1 MLSVSNVSMRYGAKI
16 LFDEVSTA
24 FTPGKRYGLT
34 GPNGAGKSTFMKL
47 LSGELDPQKGTV
59 VRPRKFGVLSQD
71 QFAFDA
77 YTVLDTVIMGNK
89 RLWTALQER
98 DAIYAKHDMTDE
110 DGMKLGELEG
120 IVGEE
125 DGYSAESDAAILLQ
139 GLDISEDLHARKMS
153 ELQGG
158 QKVRV
163 LLAQALFGHPQALLL
178 DEPTNHLDLDSIHWL
193 QGFLNNY
200 DGVVIAISHD
210 RHFLNSICTHI
221 ADIDYETII
230 TYTGSYDDMVV
241 AKTQVRSQIES
252 QNAQREKKI
261 AQLNEFIA
269 RFAAGTR
276 SSQVQ
281 SRRKEVERL
290 QVTELARSNIARPF
304 IKFEQKRPS
313 GKHILEIED
322 IGKAYE
328 GNQVI
333 RDFTASIT
341 RGEKIALMGRN
352 GAGKTTLLN
361 ALLSNAPT
369 TPESELRKSSGYDGP
384 FIDSGKAIWGHE
396 ASIGYFAQDHRS
408 LIETGTTAI
417 EWLHQWD
424 PGAVTEEL
432 RGILGQMLFA
442 REEATKSTSVLSGGE
457 AARLLFCKLML
468 QKPNVL
474 VLDEPTNHLDLESI
488 NALNIALQRY
498 HGTLFLVTHD
508 HDLIDE
514 VATRI
519 WHFERISR
527 ARTRS
532 IRPRQLRCRRKQIP
546 PGRFAP
552 SRNAKMPDMAASRGR
567 TDKGLE
573 PEKASALCTIF
584 AACK

>member
-1 MLSVSNVSMRYGAKI
+1 MISVSNVSMRYGAKV

-24 FTPGKRYGLT
+24 FTVGKRYGLT
-34 GPNGAGKSTFMKL
+34 GPNGAGKSTFLKL
-47 LSGELDPQKGTV
+47 LTGELEPQKGTV
-59 VRPRKFGVLSQD
+59 VRPKKFGVLSQD

-77 YTVLDTVIMGNK
+77 YRVIDTVVMGNK
-89 RLWTALQER
+89 RLWAALAER
-98 DAIYAKHDMTDE
+98 DRIHAKPEITDE

-125 DGYSAESDAAILLQ
+125 DGYTAETDAAILLQ
-139 GLDISEDLHARKMS
+139 GLDIADQLHERKMG

-163 LLAQALFGHPQALLL
+163 LLAQALFGHPLALLL

-193 QGFLNNY
+193 QAFLNDY
-200 DGVVIAISHD
+200 EGVLIVISHD

-230 TYTGSYDDMVV
+230 TYTGTYDDMVV
-241 AKTQVRSQIES
+241 AKTQIRSQIEG

-269 RFAAGTR
+269 RFSAGTR

-290 QVTELARSNIARPF
+290 QVTELARSNIQRPF
-304 IKFEQKRPS
+304 LKFEQKRPS
-313 GKHILEIED
+313 GKHILELEGVAKSY
-322 IGKAYE
+322 GKAE
-328 GNQVI
+328 VVRG
-333 RDFTASIT
+333 FTASLT
-341 RGEKIALMGRN
+341 RGERIALMGRN

-361 ALLSNAPT
+361 ALLANSPT
-369 TPESELRKSSGYDGP
+369 VPEAELRKTSGYGGP
-384 FIDSGKAIWGHE
+384 FLSAGKVIWGHE
-396 ASIGYFAQDHRS
+396 AAVGYFAQDHRS
-408 LIETGTTAI
+408 LVEPGMTVF

-424 PGAVTEEL
+424 PAAVHEEI
-432 RGILGQMLFA
+432 RGLLGQMLFP
-442 REEATKSTSVLSGGE
+442 REDANKRTDILSGGE
-457 AARLLFCKLML
+457 AARLIFCKLML

-498 HGTLFLVTHD
+498 PGTVLLVTHD

-519 WHFERISR
+519 WHFE
-527 ARTRS
+527 
-532 IRPRQLRCRRKQIP
+532 
-546 PGRFAP
+546 
-552 SRNAKMPDMAASRGR
+552 PDHKI
-567 TDKGLE
+567 TDFKGAYE
-573 PEKASALCTIF
+573 EYQSVSV
-584 AACK
+584 